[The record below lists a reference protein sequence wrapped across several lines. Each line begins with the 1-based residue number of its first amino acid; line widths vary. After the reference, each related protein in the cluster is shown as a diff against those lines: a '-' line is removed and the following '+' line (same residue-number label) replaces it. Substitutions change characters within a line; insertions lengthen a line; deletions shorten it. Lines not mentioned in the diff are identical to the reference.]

1 MVKIDKVVNVTIVNH
16 DEINKALDAEMVR
29 RAGDAARM
37 LREVADQ
44 LDSNPGMFKWLDVL
58 RQPGERSIVLI
69 CKD

>member
-16 DEINKALDAEMVR
+16 DEINKALDAKMVQ

-58 RQPGERSIVLI
+58 HQPGERSIILI

>member
-1 MVKIDKVVNVTIVNH
+1 MVKIDKVVDVTIVKH
-16 DEINKALDAEMVR
+16 DEISKAIDAEMVR
-29 RAGDAARM
+29 RAEDAARM

-44 LDSNPGMFKWLDVL
+44 LEANPGMFKWLDVL